1 MLYVFLGGYVANSH
15 CKCMYL
21 LCFSLFSMRS
31 AFAGMTFMLFLQRCC
46 ARLIL
51 TLVPPRLVITTWY
64 YVSKSRFRLLACL
77 SSFPHEPTTF
87 YSIFL
92 RTPHSL
98 FLFLSF
104 FFPSF
109 LYVFSCQNRTGGVL
123 SWTLVHIFC
132 LDIFGDYIFCTV
144 IHSFSILP

>member
-1 MLYVFLGGYVANSH
+1 MGGQDV
-15 CKCMYL
+15 L
-21 LCFSLFSMRS
+21 IVLLFSMRS
-31 AFAGMTFMLFLQRCC
+31 AFVGMTFMLFLQRCC

-51 TLVPPRLVITTWY
+51 TLVPPRLVIVTWY
-64 YVSKSRFRLLACL
+64 YVFKLCSAGSHV
-77 SSFPHEPTTF
+77 SHSFPHEPITF

-92 RTPHSL
+92 RTPLSL

-123 SWTLVHIFC
+123 AWTLVHIFC
-132 LDIFGDYIFCTV
+132 LDIFGDYILCTV
-144 IHSFSILP
+144 ILSFSILP